1 MMKEEVI
8 SLKNGIEMNVKYN
21 KKDKPTI
28 LFLHFGSGNLHMWSG
43 VIPHFKDRYQI
54 ISSDFR
60 GHGKSSKPKQ
70 GYHIEDMAEDIELL
84 LQELNIDNYY
94 IVGSSLG
101 AEVAAVLAANNP
113 QSVIATVNEGALYN
127 EFGEY
132 GLQNGDE
139 EDIEQKIT
147 EKLQDVEKR
156 KEETYK
162 TKREYIET
170 QARFFQRAGLW
181 NEYFEEYIKN
191 NICQNEEGR
200 YTSCY
205 PIHVSKQYM
214 KNYYHFKFDK
224 YYKKINCPILFL
236 PSKSEWDK
244 EKIKK
249 ATEEFGKMAGSYEI
263 KILPGFVHAYG
274 WMKMP
279 TQISKVVL
287 DFIQKH

>member
-1 MMKEEVI
+1 MREEVI
-8 SLKNGIEMNVKYN
+8 SLENGIELNVKYN
-21 KKDKPTI
+21 QKDKPTV

-43 VIPHFKDRYQI
+43 VIPHFKDRYRVI
-54 ISSDFR
+54 LPDFR
-60 GHGKSSKPKQ
+60 GHGQSSKPKT

-84 LQELNIDNYY
+84 LDKLAVDRYY
-94 IVGSSLG
+94 IIGSSLG

-113 QSVIATVNEGALYN
+113 KKVIATVNEGALYN

-132 GLQNGDE
+132 GLQAGNKKEIEDKIE
-139 EDIEQKIT
+139 EKIQ
-147 EKLQDVEKR
+147 EVEKR

-191 NICQNEEGR
+191 NVCKNEEGR

-205 PIHVSKQYM
+205 PLHVSKQYM
-214 KNYYHFKFDK
+214 KNYYHFKFEK
-224 YYKKINCPILFL
+224 YYKKMNCPILFL
-236 PSKSEWDK
+236 PSKSEWND
-244 EKIKK
+244 EKIQNS
-249 ATEEFGKMAGSYEI
+249 TEAFGKMAGNYEI
-263 KILPGFVHAYG
+263 KILQGFVHAYG

-279 TQISKVVL
+279 SQAAEVVL
-287 DFIQKH
+287 DFLQKH